1 MKRVVVTGL
10 GLVTP
15 IGIGKDAFWA
25 SLREGK
31 SGIGKV
37 TKHDMSNLPVCI
49 GAEVKDFDPSKY
61 MDSREVPKTDQFVH
75 YSVAAATLCMEDSGL
90 DLEAV
95 DRDRFGTLIS
105 TGIGGLQ
112 TTEKNITSR
121 IEKGPTKVSPYFVP
135 MMIGNMASAHVSMK
149 YRLRGPSSN
158 IVTACAT
165 SNYAIG
171 EAAEWIKRGDAD
183 YVLAGG
189 VEATLIPLAVVG
201 FANMKALSTRND
213 QPEKAS
219 RPFDKDRDGFVM
231 GEGGVVLLLEDYDK
245 AKKRGAKIYSEILSI
260 GYSSDAYH
268 ITAPDPDGWGQK
280 ACMTNAMRKAGI
292 EPKDIG
298 YINAHGTSTPL
309 NDKTESKAIMDVF
322 DGHYDSILVNSTK
335 SMVGHLLGAAGAIE
349 AAACCLQLSNQV
361 VHPSVNFEEPDP
373 ENKLNIA
380 KKLTQK
386 EFKYALSNSFG
397 FGGHNCCLAFGRAD
411 D

>member
-15 IGIGKDAFWA
+15 IGIGKDAYWS
-25 SLREGK
+25 SLCEGK

-37 TKHDMSNLPVCI
+37 TKYDMSNLPVCI

-61 MDSREVPKTDQFVH
+61 MDSREIPKTDQFVH

-90 DLEAV
+90 DIESV

-231 GEGGVVLLLEDYDK
+231 GEGGVVLLLEDYDM
-245 AKKRGAKIYSEILSI
+245 AKKRGAKIYSEILSV

-280 ACMTNAMRKAGI
+280 ACMINAIRKAGI

-309 NDKTESKAIMDVF
+309 NDKTESKAIMEVF
-322 DGHYDSILVNSTK
+322 EGCYQDILVNSTK

-361 VHPSVNFEEPDP
+361 IHPSVNFEEPDP
-373 ENKLNIA
+373 ENKLNIS
-380 KKLTQK
+380 KKLTHK

-397 FGGHNCCLAFGRAD
+397 FGGHNCCLAFGRID